1 MYLVWL
7 FQISPK
13 FFKIQPSRPKARQ
26 RESKK
31 KTWISLDSL
40 GGNEPFQR
48 VALTPR
54 AKNLSWLHS
63 PRNWPSHEPRFRF
76 GASGQG
82 ITISDSHKEKS
93 IASENPAAGMSGRFS

>member
-1 MYLVWL
+1 MSLVWL

-31 KTWISLDSL
+31 MAWISLDSL

-54 AKNLSWLHS
+54 GKKSFLAPS

-82 ITISDSHKEKS
+82 ITISESHKEKS